1 MSKSPSAG
9 LCVLSLANTGER
21 FGYYT
26 MLAIFLLYLQAKFG
40 FDSTVSGQIY
50 AIFLA
55 LVYFMPLVGG
65 WVADKWSFSKCVVT
79 GIAVMFVGYAVMA
92 IPTDIRSTTSLVILC
107 AALVLIATGTG
118 LFKGNLQVMVG
129 DLYNNPQYAGQRDS
143 AFSIFYML
151 INVGSMF
158 APGMATYMCNKA
170 MSAQGLVYNAELP
183 AMCNSFLDGAGN
195 GSELA
200 AAAEASGM
208 QVGTDISAWASH
220 YIETLSTGYG
230 YAFAVACG
238 SLIISFLIYFLGR
251 KAYAHVITD
260 KNASATG
267 KKQTETGPELSPEQT
282 KQRVVAL
289 FLVFA
294 VVIFFWMVFH
304 QNGAT
309 LTEFAK
315 SCTAPEATGWTR
327 IGFNLL
333 GLTMIAAAVWCVY
346 GMFKAKGLIRT
357 ICGVAFLGLAAA
369 VAFYIYPS
377 TPEVV
382 SGIQPQQYQ
391 QFNPFY
397 VVALTP
403 VSLALFGWLARKK
416 KEPSAPRKIGYG
428 MVMAAVAYGV
438 MLIGSLAI
446 VGTQASVS
454 PNWLISTYLL
464 LTFAELLLSPMGI
477 SFVSKVAPPKLKGSM
492 MGGWFAATAVG
503 NYLVSIPML
512 LWGKIPTYMVWAIL
526 IVICLISA
534 LFIFAMMK
542 KLEAAT
548 SDSPSPEAERDALE
562 NIEDDAI

>member
-1 MSKSPSAG
+1 
-9 LCVLSLANTGER
+9 
-21 FGYYT
+21 
-26 MLAIFLLYLQAKFG
+26 
-40 FDSTVSGQIY
+40 
-50 AIFLA
+50 
-55 LVYFMPLVGG
+55 
-65 WVADKWSFSKCVVT
+65 
-79 GIAVMFVGYAVMA
+79 
-92 IPTDIRSTTSLVILC
+92 
-107 AALVLIATGTG
+107 
-118 LFKGNLQVMVG
+118 
-129 DLYNNPQYAGQRDS
+129 
-143 AFSIFYML
+143 ML

-170 MSAQGLVYNAELP
+170 MAAQGLVYNAELP

-195 GSELA
+195 GSELV

-208 QVGTDISAWASH
+208 QVGSDISAWASH

-238 SLIISFLIYFLGR
+238 SLIVSFLIYFLGR
-251 KAYAHVITD
+251 KAYSHVITD

-333 GLTMIAAAVWCVY
+333 GLTMIAAAVWCIY
-346 GMFKAKGLIRT
+346 GMFKAKGLLRT

-548 SDSPSPEAERDALE
+548 SDAPSPEAEREALE